1 MKASRLLK
9 SLVVAGLFGTAL
21 PAYAKQWAILV
32 GIDKYPF
39 RPLQG
44 AVNDAKLLSEA
55 LRSHGVDLPDNRVLL
70 NEQATVAN
78 FKRTW
83 EEVLKEAKPG
93 DQILLTFAGHGA
105 QEEEFGPPYDEMDK
119 VPGQSYGKD
128 ETLVFF
134 DFDPN
139 NPQRGRISDD
149 ELYELFEKA
158 KAYSVLFVADSCHSG
173 GITRS
178 ALSFSALPKRGG
190 LDTFKPKPPDSERV
204 APSVSDSQIL
214 ENVTYVAATENEALE
229 IPEIYAPDQQPHGAL
244 SCTFTKALSA
254 ADRNGDH
261 IVTQRELENYVKE
274 QVPRLTANRQAP
286 GLVSRGLG
294 REKPAFFTNGASPA
308 PTPSWDAR
316 LPIKIEGGTLPLGIT
331 GVRVVDPTPI
341 ETAAYLCRAA
351 ADAGNAAGAI
361 CLGDIYNPQN
371 PKMPSGDLE
380 MAFTSYHRAQE
391 LSGQE
396 ATHKLDDLKKF
407 AQEKAERGNSQAQS
421 LLARWS
427 R

>member
-1 MKASRLLK
+1 M
-9 SLVVAGLFGTAL
+9 V
-21 PAYAKQWAILV
+21 V
-32 GIDKYPF
+32 GIDRYPF

-44 AVNDAKLLSEA
+44 AVNDAKLLAEA
-55 LRSHGVDLPDNRVLL
+55 LRSHGMDLPDDRVLL

-83 EEVLKEAKPG
+83 DELLKEAKPG

-105 QEEEFGPPYDEMDK
+105 QEEEFGPPYDEKDK
-119 VPGQSYGKD
+119 VTGQTYGKD
-128 ETLVFF
+128 ETLIFY
-134 DFDPN
+134 DFDPS

-158 KAYSVLFVADSCHSG
+158 RAYSVLFVADSCHSG

-190 LDTFKPKPPDSERV
+190 LDTFKPNPPDSERI

-244 SCTFTKALSA
+244 SWTFTKALGGA
-254 ADRNGDH
+254 ADHNGDH
-261 IVTQRELENYVKE
+261 IVTQRELEEYVKE

-294 REKPAFFTNGASPA
+294 REKPAFSIDGSAPALA
-308 PTPSWDAR
+308 PTPSWDTQ
-316 LPIKIEGGTLPLGIT
+316 LPIKIEGGTLPSGIS
-331 GVRVVDPTPI
+331 GVRVVDPTPV

-361 CLGDIYNPQN
+361 CLGDIYNPQD
-371 PKMPSGDLE
+371 PKMPSGDFE
-380 MAFTSYHRAQE
+380 MAFNSYHRAQE
-391 LSGQE
+391 LSGPE

-407 AQEKAERGNSQAQS
+407 AQDKAERGNSQAQN
-421 LLARWS
+421 LLAAHWPR
-427 R
+427 